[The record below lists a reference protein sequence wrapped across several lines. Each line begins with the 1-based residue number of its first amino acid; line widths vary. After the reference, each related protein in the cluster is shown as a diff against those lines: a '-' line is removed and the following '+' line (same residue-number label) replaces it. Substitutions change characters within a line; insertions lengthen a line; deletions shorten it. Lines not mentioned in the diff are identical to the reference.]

1 MTYKRVIIREFGSP
15 EVLQVIEEPQLPE
28 PKPGEIRVRV
38 RATSAAF
45 TDTMIR
51 KGVYPNVKEKPPFS
65 PGYDMV
71 GVVDKLGE
79 GTGKFKVGDRV
90 CDLTVIG
97 SYSEYLCVSEDR
109 LITVSFAVIAACDNT

>member
-1 MTYKRVIIREFGSP
+1 MTYRRVIIQEFGPP

-28 PKPGEIRVRV
+28 PEYGEIRVRV
-38 RATSAAF
+38 LATSASF

-51 KGVYPNVKEKPPFS
+51 KGAYPEVKEKPPFS

-79 GTGKFKVGDRV
+79 LGLVASLRDAKGDSQALSY
-90 CDLTVIG
+90 CSLFSGIG
-97 SYSEYLCVSEDR
+97 G
-109 LITVSFAVIAACDNT
+109 